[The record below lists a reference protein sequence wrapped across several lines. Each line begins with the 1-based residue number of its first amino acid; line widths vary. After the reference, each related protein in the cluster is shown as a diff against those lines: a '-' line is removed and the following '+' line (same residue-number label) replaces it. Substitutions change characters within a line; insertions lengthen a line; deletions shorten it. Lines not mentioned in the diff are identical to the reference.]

1 MLFPTSTMSERNI
14 KFLLWFL
21 YSALPHPCPHLY
33 IFGIFLSLWDF
44 EFQTSLPQKEWIF
57 MCFRGYII
65 SNWQPDLY
73 LANQEAASGINFCVE
88 YADRTDA
95 RDEYMEA
102 KKRVERGE
110 EAKSW
115 QWWQTGAL
123 LWGNAWDVASLY
135 TAPARWLP
143 RRTGLYASWA
153 QGALAKLSMASW
165 HCPIDMKQQY
175 HTLSQQHWRQWAP

>member
-1 MLFPTSTMSERNI
+1 
-14 KFLLWFL
+14 
-21 YSALPHPCPHLY
+21 
-33 IFGIFLSLWDF
+33 
-44 EFQTSLPQKEWIF
+44 

-123 LWGNAWDVASLY
+123 LWGNAFIQLQLDGYPGEQVFMLHG
-135 TAPARWLP
+135 P
-143 RRTGLYASWA
+143 RV
-153 QGALAKLSMASW
+153 
-165 HCPIDMKQQY
+165 P
-175 HTLSQQHWRQWAP
+175 